1 LKYLLFCLLLGYVF
15 WRWREAQARRRAA
28 PPPKQAEQTQTQ
40 TQTQTIEMVVC
51 AHCGVHLPVSQAL
64 TVRSIYFCSAAHQK
78 AHGA

>member
-28 PPPKQAEQTQTQ
+28 PPPKQAEQTQ

>member
-1 LKYLLFCLLLGYVF
+1 MRYLLLLLLVGYVL

-28 PPPKQAEQTQTQ
+28 PPPKQAE
-40 TQTQTIEMVVC
+40 QTQTIEMVVC

-78 AHGA
+78 AHGS

>member
-1 LKYLLFCLLLGYVF
+1 MKYLLFCLLVGYVF

-28 PPPKQAEQTQTQ
+28 PPKQAE
-40 TQTQTIEMVVC
+40 QTQTIEMVVC

-64 TVRSIYFCSAAHQK
+64 TARSIYFCSVAHQK

>member
-1 LKYLLFCLLLGYVF
+1 MKYLLFCLLVGYVF

-28 PPPKQAEQTQTQ
+28 PPPKQAEQTQ

-64 TVRSIYFCSAAHQK
+64 TVRSIYFCGAAHQK

>member
-1 LKYLLFCLLLGYVF
+1 MKYLLFCLLVGYVF

-28 PPPKQAEQTQTQ
+28 PPKQAE
-40 TQTQTIEMVVC
+40 QTQTIEMVVC

-64 TVRSIYFCSAAHQK
+64 TVRSIYFCSVAHQK

>member
-1 LKYLLFCLLLGYVF
+1 
-15 WRWREAQARRRAA
+15 
-28 PPPKQAEQTQTQ
+28 
-40 TQTQTIEMVVC
+40 MVVC

>member
-1 LKYLLFCLLLGYVF
+1 MKYLLFCLLVGYVF

-28 PPPKQAEQTQTQ
+28 PPPKQAE
-40 TQTQTIEMVVC
+40 QTQTIEMVVC

-64 TVRSIYFCSAAHQK
+64 TVRSIYFCGAAHQK

>member
-1 LKYLLFCLLLGYVF
+1 MRYLLLLLLVGYGL

-28 PPPKQAEQTQTQ
+28 PPPKQAEQ

>member
-1 LKYLLFCLLLGYVF
+1 VKYLLFCLLVGYVF

-28 PPPKQAEQTQTQ
+28 PPPKQAEQTQ

>member
-1 LKYLLFCLLLGYVF
+1 MKYLLFCLLLGYVF

-28 PPPKQAEQTQTQ
+28 PPPKQAEQ

>member
-1 LKYLLFCLLLGYVF
+1 LKYLLFCLLVGYVF

-28 PPPKQAEQTQTQ
+28 PPPKQAEQTQ

>member
-1 LKYLLFCLLLGYVF
+1 MRYLLLLLLVGYVL

-28 PPPKQAEQTQTQ
+28 PPPKQAE
-40 TQTQTIEMVVC
+40 QTQTIEMVVC

>member
-1 LKYLLFCLLLGYVF
+1 MKYLLFCLLVGYVF

-28 PPPKQAEQTQTQ
+28 PPPKQAEQTQ

>member
-1 LKYLLFCLLLGYVF
+1 LKYLLFCLLVGYVF

-28 PPPKQAEQTQTQ
+28 PPKQAE
-40 TQTQTIEMVVC
+40 QTQTIEMVVC

-64 TVRSIYFCSAAHQK
+64 TVRSIYFCSVAHQK

>member
-1 LKYLLFCLLLGYVF
+1 MKYLLFCLLLGYVF

-28 PPPKQAEQTQTQ
+28 PPPKQAEQTQ

>member
-1 LKYLLFCLLLGYVF
+1 LKYLLFCLLVGYVF

-28 PPPKQAEQTQTQ
+28 PPKQAE
-40 TQTQTIEMVVC
+40 QTQTIEMVVC

-64 TVRSIYFCSAAHQK
+64 TARSIYFCSVAHQK